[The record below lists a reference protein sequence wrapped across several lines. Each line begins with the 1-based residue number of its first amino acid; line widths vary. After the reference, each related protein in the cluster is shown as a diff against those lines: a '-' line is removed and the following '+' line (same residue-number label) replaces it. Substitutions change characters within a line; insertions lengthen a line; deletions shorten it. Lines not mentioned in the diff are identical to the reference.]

1 MKAEITVKANRILH
15 LIYFPF
21 LQYGCG
27 WRIKE
32 TIGFGTEALG
42 NGKYSSC
49 CECIPGSCELAV
61 SSRMFYV
68 FLLGLGFSLAVLM
81 WIMQERLGFLPNMF
95 MIYNA
100 IEERTNYL

>member
-1 MKAEITVKANRILH
+1 MKINRILY

-49 CECIPGSCELAV
+49 CERIPGSCKFTV
-61 SSRMFYV
+61 SSRVFSV
-68 FLLGLGFSLAVLM
+68 FLLGLGFSLALLM
-81 WIMQERLGFLPNMF
+81 WIMQEKLGFLPNMF
-95 MIYNA
+95 VIYSAAEQRLN
-100 IEERTNYL
+100 